1 MTRKKI
7 LLTFDYELFFGTPS
21 GTAQKCLLRP
31 TQRICD
37 ILNRYGQKAIFFIDT
52 LYLEKLREVGD
63 FETFEKIERQ
73 LQEIVSD
80 GHRIELHLHPHWLDA
95 QWRDDTWI
103 FPTYRYYRLHA
114 LPKEKIV
121 QLFLSGK
128 TLLEEIVSEVNPAYS
143 VVAFRAGGWSVEPF
157 GALKEAFIESGIQ
170 IDSSVGYG
178 MKLEGV
184 AHQFDFTDA
193 PDKAFYRF
201 EDSVVEE
208 SAKGSFWE
216 VPITT
221 YRTNILQKIVRRI
234 RRKLQP
240 ERYRMFG
247 DGKSVGGLRR
257 NYLEEIRTY
266 EMLTLE
272 STLPRQLLR
281 RIDQVPFEIVTLIS
295 HPKGM
300 SEVAMETLE
309 ALCRSP
315 HKCVG
320 YEVLL

>member
-21 GTAQKCLLRP
+21 GTAEKCLLSP
-31 TQRICD
+31 TRRICD
-37 ILNRYGQKAIFFIDT
+37 IVNRYGQKAIFFVDT
-52 LYLEKLREVGD
+52 LYLEKVREIGD
-63 FETFEKIERQ
+63 LETYEKIERQ
-73 LQEIVSD
+73 LREIVSN

-95 QWRDDTWI
+95 QWRDGAWF

-121 QLFLSGK
+121 QLFVSGK
-128 TLLEEIVSEVNPAYS
+128 TLLEEIASKVDPAYS
-143 VVAFRAGGWSVEPF
+143 VAAFRAGGWSVEPF
-157 GALKEAFIESGIQ
+157 LTLKEAFIESGIY

-178 MKLEGV
+178 MRLEGV
-184 AHQFDFTDA
+184 AHRFDFTDA

-201 EDSVVEE
+201 EDSVLQE
-208 SAKGSFWE
+208 SAQGRFLE

-221 YRTNILQKIVRRI
+221 YRTNILQKIVRRV

-257 NYLEEIRTY
+257 NYLDEISTY

-281 RIDQVPFEIVTLIS
+281 RIDRAPFEIVTLIS

-315 HKCVG
+315 HECIG
-320 YEVLL
+320 YEVL